1 MNDPEHMVREY
12 PAHEMGALGSAGKRT
27 ITRGFGRLMLLA
39 LVLAPFALAF
49 APWQQNLPGTGRV
62 IEYDPIH
69 RPLPIQARTDGL
81 LARWHVREGQQV
93 ALGDPIV
100 DLTDNDPDVIERLT
114 RQLEAASDKRA
125 AAERKRDQYAKQV
138 ETAEQ
143 ARQAAIRLADDDIA
157 AAEQSLVVAKQAVRV
172 AREKL
177 DLANT
182 AETMWEGLV
191 AEKIGAGFELQKA
204 KQERAVADADLEAK
218 IAGVSGA
225 EAALRAKRSARDR
238 VEQAELVK
246 VQDARA
252 KLEAAE
258 GDIASANSTVLD
270 YERSLARQRQQRITA
285 PTDGYVQNLNA
296 NGQGGV
302 FVKQGTTLA
311 TIVPATRQLAVE
323 LFVDG
328 NDVTF
333 IDVGRHVRLQF
344 EGWPAI
350 QWVGWPSAA
359 VGTFGGKVAFVD
371 RFDDGTGRFRVM
383 VTRDERPF
391 SKPEGAFVEW
401 LRRTFTIDNVHAPE
415 NPHAWPKDPYLRQ
428 GVRVKGWI
436 VLDRVSLGFEIWRQL
451 NGFPPTVE
459 RPKNAKPSGGK

>member
-1 MNDPEHMVREY
+1 MVQEY
-12 PAHEMGALGSAGKRT
+12 PAHEMEALRQAGKRT
-27 ITRGFGRLMLLA
+27 VTRGFGRLMLLA

-93 ALGDPIV
+93 TLGDPIV
-100 DLTDNDPDVIERLT
+100 DITDNDPDVIERLT

-157 AAEQSLVVAKQAVRV
+157 AAEQTLVVAKQAVRV

-177 DLANT
+177 ALAKT

-191 AEKIGAGFELQKA
+191 SEKIGAGFELQKA

-218 IAGVSGA
+218 LAGVSGA

-258 GDIASANSTVLD
+258 GDIASANSSVLD

-401 LRRTFTIDNVHAPE
+401 LRRTFTIDNAHAPE
-415 NPHAWPKDPYLRQ
+415 NPHAWPVDPYLRQ

-459 RPKNAKPSGGK
+459 RPKNEKSSGDK